1 MTATPEKSIR
11 PDHCGGCL
19 CGAVRY
25 HARATPLWSAVCACD
40 GCRRATG
47 APLVALF
54 AMPDP
59 AFRWMAARPRWF
71 SPATGISRGFC
82 GTCGTPLCH
91 KTTRYPGETR
101 FHTATLDR
109 PDALPPTERLAP
121 GDGTPVWTWRLCALP
136 TADGHPSSR

>member
-1 MTATPEKSIR
+1 MTLEPGLTAR
-11 PDHCGGCL
+11 PDHRGGCL

-25 HARATPLWSAVCACD
+25 HARASPLWSAVCACA

-59 AFRWMAARPRWF
+59 AFRWDAARPSWF
-71 SPATGISRGFC
+71 APAPGISRGFC
-82 GTCGTPLCH
+82 ATCGTPLCH

-101 FHTATLDR
+101 FHTATLDD
-109 PDALPPTERLAP
+109 PDALPPTERFDPDDDAP
-121 GDGTPVWTWRLCALP
+121 EWTWRLCTLP
-136 TADGHPSSR
+136 LAGSHPSS